1 MPNFEERVVA
11 RLTAQGRSPLSNTPI
26 YAEGHSPRP
35 NTPIS
40 ALPMQAR
47 PRSKGGK
54 TVVLAVVLVGVFA
67 IIICGWLARMEAQ
80 LLGLE
85 ATLATTSDQVAA
97 LRATPSSKP
106 LPIVLVA
113 PPPPTP
119 TSGSSPLSLG
129 FQAPTP
135 LKAHA
140 LKRP

>member
-11 RLTAQGRSPLSNTPI
+11 WLTAQGRSPLSNTPI
-26 YAEGHSPRP
+26 YVKGHSPRP

-47 PRSKGGK
+47 SRSKGGK
-54 TVVLAVVLVGVFA
+54 TVVLAAVLVGVFA
-67 IIICGWLARMEAQ
+67 ITICGWLARIEAQ

-85 ATLATTSDQVAA
+85 AALATTSDQVAG
-97 LRATPSSKP
+97 LRAAPSSKA

-113 PPPPTP
+113 PPPPTSA
-119 TSGSSPLSLG
+119 SGSLPLSLSS
-129 FQAPTP
+129 QALTLPKT
-135 LKAHA
+135 HV